1 MKRIVLTFGLIA
13 GGLLFLFQLSKYTLM
28 INQFDNELIITLFAV
43 LFLGFGFWISKLVK
57 SETKQIVTVQTDEKT
72 INTLKI
78 KELGISKR
86 EYEVL
91 EKINDGLSNQEIAS
105 TLFISESTVK
115 THVSNLLSKLDAR
128 RRTHAIL
135 RAKEMGIL

>member
-1 MKRIVLTFGLIA
+1 MKRIVLTFGLVA
-13 GGLLFLFQLSKYTLM
+13 GGLLFLFQLSKYSLM
-28 INQFDNELIITLFAV
+28 INQFDNELIITLFAI
-43 LFLGFGFWISKLVK
+43 LFLGFGFLISKLVK
-57 SETKQIVTVQTDEKT
+57 SETKQIVTVQTEEKT

-91 EKINDGLSNQEIAS
+91 QKINAGLSNQEIAS

-115 THVSNLLSKLDAR
+115 SHVSNLLSKLDAR
-128 RRTHAIL
+128 RRTQAIIK
-135 RAKEMGIL
+135 AKEMGIL